1 MAYVIKIGSLQL
13 PTNPEKLKKEKTRKA
28 KEYNVIG
35 LGAVPKLE
43 DAALDRWVFDFDIF
57 PNNDLDTEIFSSS
70 DKVITYLSDLLKTG
84 KSVDLVISNG
94 LNFGES
100 ASVYVTSFDR
110 TEIGIGEYECS
121 IELTEYIE
129 ASARITDIPFIQRPG
144 IIPVKTPV
152 SVPPGKSTYNKVK
165 DESQK
170 SGFNPED
177 YFICGQPSKPVKNP
191 ITQAETN
198 IYPPNSYQGA
208 MLKQQYQSQQAT
220 VDSGIQKSTSPMNI
234 GVR

>member
-1 MAYVIKIGSLQL
+1 MAYVIRIGSLQL

-43 DAALDRWVFDFDIF
+43 DAALDRWIFDFDVF
-57 PNNDLDTEIFSSS
+57 PNNDLDSEIFSSS

-84 KSVDLVISNG
+84 KSIDLVISNG

-129 ASARITDIPFIQRPG
+129 ANARITDIPFIQRPG

-165 DESQK
+165 EESQK
-170 SGFNPED
+170 SGWAPD
-177 YFICGQPSKPVKNP
+177 HYTIYGQPSKPVKNP
-191 ITQAETN
+191 ITEYEVN
-198 IYPPNSYQGA
+198 IYPPNSYQGW
-208 MLKQQYQSQQAT
+208 QDRQNYQSQQQT
-220 VDSGIQKSTSPMNI
+220 VDKGLVNSKPNMGI
-234 GVR
+234 